1 MKMEKDYLQGN
12 SNTERTPVIKE
23 RYILCVN
30 KGLICLL
37 IQNRQCK
44 GRTQQD
50 GNGESLMKAY
60 YIHEMC
66 FWGTSA
72 HLSTE

>member
-1 MKMEKDYLQGN
+1 MEKDYLQGN
-12 SNTERTPVIKE
+12 SNTERTSVIKE
-23 RYILCVN
+23 REILCVN

-37 IQNRQCK
+37 TQDRHCK

-50 GNGESLMKAY
+50 GSWESLMKAY
-60 YIHEMC
+60 YIHEMSL
-66 FWGTSA
+66 WGTSA